1 MQQKYLQVLGV
12 PLNVSEEE
20 LKKAFRQKAK
30 LLHPDVNSSEN
41 AHEQFVLLTEAY
53 EYMLH
58 YIQNK
63 HVRTHQKTATQWDE
77 DRQRAAREKA
87 RQMAKMQYEEFINS
101 DYYKTMVNV
110 LKLGSLIFFGISFI
124 IFSLLSLF
132 LLSEEA
138 YEPIIFTGMLS
149 ILSIVFFMLKL
160 KEGDKMS
167 LKDIYKS
174 LIVIGLSTPFQAFF
188 YLALNIFLFIKFST
202 KVIVSDSVLQ
212 ILYLSSVLI
221 GVLVFWVFKLI
232 KTSKPHIMAL
242 GIMPLIVSG
251 IFMINSLNVSNIK
264 PETHYFR
271 YIVDYYENSL
281 ISDKNDDD
289 LIALENDAYKNY
301 SFVRFFHSIDYE
313 EVAGVRYYIGEG
325 IFGIRVIKHYEFVG
339 FDEYFRKRDR

>member
-1 MQQKYLQVLGV
+1 
-12 PLNVSEEE
+12 
-20 LKKAFRQKAK
+20 
-30 LLHPDVNSSEN
+30 
-41 AHEQFVLLTEAY
+41 
-53 EYMLH
+53 
-58 YIQNK
+58 
-63 HVRTHQKTATQWDE
+63 
-77 DRQRAAREKA
+77 
-87 RQMAKMQYEEFINS
+87 
-101 DYYKTMVNV
+101 
-110 LKLGSLIFFGISFI
+110 
-124 IFSLLSLF
+124 
-132 LLSEEA
+132 
-138 YEPIIFTGMLS
+138 
-149 ILSIVFFMLKL
+149 MLKL